1 MASGSHSG
9 FTMGVPSS
17 RYWRPHAGRS
27 DGNPFSPSMRRM
39 ADRGE
44 LPCYRIG
51 TRQDRR
57 FKLSDVEAY
66 LVQRREVGKP
76 GEDPKEYRLD

>member
-1 MASGSHSG
+1 MPHEDEMLSLDAVAAKL
-9 FTMGVPSS
+9 GV
-17 RYWRPHAGRS
+17 AKITV
-27 DGNPFSPSMRRM
+27 RRM

-51 TRQDRR
+51 ARQDRR
-57 FKLSDVEAY
+57 FRLSDVEAY

-76 GEDPKEYRLD
+76 GKAPKEYRFD